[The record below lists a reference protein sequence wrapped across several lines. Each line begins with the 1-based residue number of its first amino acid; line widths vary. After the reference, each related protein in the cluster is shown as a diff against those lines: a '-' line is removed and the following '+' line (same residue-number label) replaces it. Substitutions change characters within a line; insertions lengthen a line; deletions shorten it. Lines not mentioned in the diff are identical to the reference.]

1 MVNNESGEN
10 YLESVLILK
19 ERNGRVRSIDIANFF
34 GYSKPSVSRAVKI
47 LSEKGYLKF
56 GQKQELELTEAGTL
70 LAHKIYEKHKL
81 IKRYFVQ
88 ILGVD
93 ESIAEHDACRIEH
106 VISEESF
113 AKMKAKLDKK

>member
-19 ERNGRVRSIDIANFF
+19 ERNGRVRSVDIANFF
-34 GYSKPSVSRAVKI
+34 GYSKPSVCRAVKI
-47 LSEKGYLKF
+47 LTEKGYLKF
-56 GQKQELELTEAGTL
+56 AQKQELELTETG
-70 LAHKIYEKHKL
+70 LAMAKKIYEKHKL
-81 IKRYFVQ
+81 IKRYFVE

-93 ESIAEHDACRIEH
+93 ETVAEQDACRIEH

-113 AKMKAKLDKK
+113 AKMKSKLKK